1 MPIFDVYSIADAD
14 FLSQVLISLAMICKT
29 LSFMTAV
36 KIGMVLGVFVAVF
49 QSISKNGQEFPIGS
63 IFLGYII
70 FSLMFVPKA
79 TVQVIDTYTA
89 SVKVVDEVPIGP
101 AAAGGIISSMGRK
114 LTDLFE
120 LGYGPIAPYL
130 NSQIGF
136 ADTLKILNDT
146 RRVAVQ
152 PALVQAMNA
161 ELCGVAYGSTV
172 GCTID
177 VNASLE
183 NYIRDCTLKKIDL
196 GLMNSSELQTI
207 PYKDALKFSSLLH
220 NTLLFDKPSLPEG
233 TLTTCDAAWT
243 TLDKMIFDSTNGEKT
258 ATQLAN
264 MLGISHIAAA
274 SSSVEYKS
282 RLQGAIDGL
291 MPVAMSSQEYIATSV
306 IQPALNRAAN
316 DKSINQ
322 LDGSTAIMVNAAIQQ
337 RNTQWAGEQSLFMSV
352 VRPMMA
358 FFEAFIYSVSPI
370 MAFLFV
376 LGAPGIK
383 FAGKYFLLLLW
394 VQLWMPLL
402 SIVNLYIYVAGHRE
416 MQTISSQPG
425 GNFVSF
431 YTMNTSADVLQ
442 NWLAVGGML
451 AASTPVLALML
462 IYGGAVTA
470 TSMASR
476 MAGSDHINEKTVAPD
491 PVSTAPVL
499 AAGSMH
505 TGNPY
510 TTSSAMT
517 GAPAMASSVSQQ
529 ASMAKAAVE
538 STYKAASTSY
548 SNALSNVVSG
558 TATVTEQSQ
567 ASAAATATTST
578 TSNDTISAA
587 RSFVS
592 NNSSGAGF
600 SSTSAEKINSA
611 INLGV
616 AQEAS
621 RAKSASAQ
629 NGAKSEDSK
638 FKSSNVIGALG
649 KIAGVMGLSADETR
663 VAQAALEHRSS
674 NGLSLADD
682 TSAQSMLSD
691 GLLANLT
698 RQNSNSNLASGSQ
711 GGSSTLTSAAQN
723 LTATQTAA
731 TKTISTVD
739 QVMSSSN
746 VSIPDIAA
754 RGAVDPAIQRMISSA
769 EQLMPVSDRQAA
781 MHNAARI
788 QENEFRSPEAARNQA
803 VLQQLINPT
812 GANGDPSTLASRWSQ
827 FSGIVSAYH
836 NNTSPALSADNL
848 NSSRFDGIK
857 PVSSTEEQP
866 LSAPSSYTNSP
877 TSPTSASMPVESP
890 TVDQVRSA
898 APQVENASDFNSMRV
913 AIASQRMAD
922 QANSSN
928 LGSNFQ
934 NQARQHMHQAADN
947 LPDLR
952 TQLGGSVIDNLSQ
965 LKSMATYKDGE
976 DGKAAASNNKSI
988 AMQSLNENVAAHSPA
1003 QNAERADRIHSQL
1016 AENPVYQRIVGENLE
1031 QPYQGSPDYNSSVS
1045 GLTPLQQ
1052 SSIVAYNRMMSSQ
1065 VGNEAG
1071 SSVSSNRSEQETE
1084 ALLSTPGLTS
1094 SQRMILAGSLTGN
1107 ETLRNEGLDQLYRS
1121 MANRDENDEP
1131 IQVNGAYQ
1139 LSPQNQA
1146 DAAAMTR
1153 ILDSAGDAGD
1163 RHVGSG
1169 ISAVVNFNNSSVRSN
1184 YQ

>member
-337 RNTQWAGEQSLFMSV
+337 RNTQWAGEQSMFMSV

-499 AAGSMH
+499 NAGSQF
-505 TGNPY
+505 TGNQY
-510 TTSSAMT
+510 TATSAIT
-517 GAPAMASSVSQQ
+517 GAPAMTTSLSNQASHAKSAMESRSQAASQQ
-529 ASMAKAAVE
+529 FSA
-538 STYKAASTSY
+538 
-548 SNALSNVVSG
+548 ALSNATSG
-558 TATVTEQSQ
+558 TASQ
-567 ASAAATATTST
+567 EERSSVASAASAAFKSSTSD
-578 TSNDTISAA
+578 SVAAA
-587 RSFVS
+587 RSYVQS
-592 NNSSGAGF
+592 NAVGAEFNASSAQ
-600 SSTSAEKINSA
+600 KIESA
-611 INLGV
+611 ISLGSSQDLQ
-616 AQEAS
+616 ARNS
-621 RAKSASAQ
+621 
-629 NGAKSEDSK
+629 GGGSK
-638 FKSSNVIGALG
+638 GGKGGIIGAILG
-649 KIAGVMGLSADETR
+649 AASDFGLSQAETR
-663 VAQAALEHRSS
+663 VAVDAVNQRAS
-674 NGLSLADD
+674 NGQSLSTDESSVASLSSDIARNLVRDNTKANSTSD
-682 TSAQSMLSD
+682 TNSA
-691 GLLANLT
+691 
-698 RQNSNSNLASGSQ
+698 SN
-711 GGSSTLTSAAQN
+711 TLTSAASN
-723 LTATQTAA
+723 LLQTQQSLTDTSSA
-731 TKTISTVD
+731 IN

-746 VSIPDIAA
+746 ATIPEIAA
-754 RGAVDPAIQRMISSA
+754 RGGLDPKLQSLMNQSKMLLSPSERSQIQ
-769 EQLMPVSDRQAA
+769 DRASEIA
-781 MHNAARI
+781 NATGRDF
-788 QENEFRSPEAARNQA
+788 QTSENQA
-803 VLQQLINPT
+803 LLQHLT
-812 GANGDPSTLASRWSQ
+812 DPNKLPADSDMASRWSQ
-827 FSGIVSAYH
+827 VSSIVAAYNHNSGGYTSSSDVAQSYNTNRHSIESVSPVQSSSLA
-836 NNTSPALSADNL
+836 SPASITSSSPAEPTAPAEPINQPRPSEISGNGSAVLTELD
-848 NSSRFDGIK
+848 RGIK
-857 PVSSTEEQP
+857 GVSMSH
-866 LSAPSSYTNSP
+866 
-877 TSPTSASMPVESP
+877 
-890 TVDQVRSA
+890 D
-898 APQVENASDFNSMRV
+898 
-913 AIASQRMAD
+913 RMVNT
-922 QANSSN
+922 ANSSP
-928 LGSNFQ
+928 
-934 NQARQHMHQAADN
+934 QAADSFN
-947 LPDLR
+947 SARTSLIQASDKTPDLR
-952 TQLGGSVIDNLSQ
+952 TQFGASMLEGAGDLVSQATYIDGADARDVAQNV
-965 LKSMATYKDGE
+965 KSMAF
-976 DGKAAASNNKSI
+976 
-988 AMQSLNENVAAHSPA
+988 QNENAGIAANTPA
-1003 QNAERADRIHSQL
+1003 QNAERADSILSAYSGNTRFDSL
-1016 AENPVYQRIVGENLE
+1016 MKENMDNPQPV
-1031 QPYQGSPDYNSSVS
+1031 SSAYAQAVS
-1045 GLTPLQQ
+1045 GLSSEQQ
-1052 SSIVAYNRMMSSQ
+1052 AALRTYNQISASSIGQQTGQDFNASEASLEASQ
-1065 VGNEAG
+1065 LMN
-1071 SSVSSNRSEQETE
+1071 
-1084 ALLSTPGLTS
+1084 TPGLT
-1094 SQRMILAGSLTGN
+1094 QPQQQILTGAATEN
-1107 ETLRNEGLDQLYRS
+1107 EPLRQQGIHNLYRS
-1121 MANRDENDEP
+1121 MAEKDQDNNPRIE
-1131 IQVNGAYQ
+1131 NGAYVLTPDRHQ
-1139 LSPQNQA
+1139 E
-1146 DAAAMTR
+1146 AAAIVKVLSTA
-1153 ILDSAGDAGD
+1153 DEAGDAHTQGN
-1163 RHVGSG
+1163 
-1169 ISAVVNFNNSSVRSN
+1169 IAPVVSYNKSRFSSTAD
-1184 YQ
+1184 